1 MCNVENTIRPIVRGK
16 EKSTEEETMADFGGA
31 DVMRRVAWRLVP
43 FLGLGY
49 YVNALDRSNIAV
61 AALTMNKSLGFTA
74 AEYGLGAGAF
84 FWSYILFQ
92 VPSNMLLARL
102 GARRW
107 LSTIILA
114 WALCSGATAL
124 VTNVT
129 SFVVVRFLL
138 GIAEAGYFSGVI
150 FFLTCWF
157 PDRYRGR
164 AMGVF
169 YAFAAAAVSTGA
181 PISGN
186 ILMMHGWLG
195 LEGWQW
201 VFLLE
206 AAPAVLLAAIAPFV
220 LRDRP
225 AEAHWLKP
233 EEREWLQS
241 TLDAE
246 RRSGAG
252 RELPQWAALRSP
264 PILLM
269 TAAYLLIGFGV
280 YANVFFLPLMIK
292 DLGFGNLITSYL
304 SAMPAALGVLGMVL
318 VSRSS
323 DRTGERVWHVTVC
336 TLVAGIGLV
345 LAGVFTG
352 NRIAELGSLCVVGFA
367 ISAALPTFWNLPTA
381 YFGPTAAAAGIAT
394 INSIGNISGYAAPQL
409 VGILRDA
416 TGTYSLALMVVGVMG
431 VVAAALLPFAGAPA
445 RAAQL
450 RRATI

>member
-1 MCNVENTIRPIVRGK
+1 
-16 EKSTEEETMADFGGA
+16 MAQVNEA

-61 AALTMNKSLGFTA
+61 AALTMNRSLGFTA
-74 AEYGLGAGAF
+74 GEYGLGAGAF
-84 FWSYILFQ
+84 FWSYVLFQ
-92 VPSNMLLARL
+92 IPSNMVLMRV

-107 LSTIILA
+107 LTVIILA

-124 VTNVT
+124 VTGVA
-129 SFVVVRFLL
+129 SFVAVRFLL
-138 GIAEAGYFSGVI
+138 GVAEAGYFAGVI

-186 ILMMHGWLG
+186 ILSLHGWLG
-195 LEGWQW
+195 LQGWQW
-201 VFLLE
+201 IFVLE
-206 AAPAVLLAAIAPFV
+206 AAPAVVLAAIAPFV
-220 LRDRP
+220 LRDAP
-225 AEAHWLKP
+225 TDAHWLQP
-233 EEREWLQS
+233 DERTWLQA

-246 RRSGAG
+246 RLQSTSHHMPSFAV
-252 RELPQWAALRSP
+252 LRSVP
-264 PILLM
+264 VILM
-269 TAAYLLIGFGV
+269 TIAYVLIGFGV

-292 DLGFGNLITSYL
+292 DLGFSNLVTSYL
-304 SAMPAALGVLGMVL
+304 AAIPAALGVLGMVV

-323 DRTGERVWHVTVC
+323 DRTGERVWHVTLP

-345 LAGVFTG
+345 LAGLTVG
-352 NRIAELGSLCVVGFA
+352 QRLPELLSLCVVGFA

-381 YFGPTAAAAGIAT
+381 YFGAAAAAAGIAM
-394 INSIGNISGYAAPQL
+394 INSLGNLSGYFAPQL
-409 VGILRDA
+409 VSLLRDA
-416 TGTYSLALMVVGVMG
+416 TGSYSTALITVGVMAI
-431 VVAAALLPFAGAPA
+431 VAAALLPFAGAPL

-450 RRATI
+450 RRAAAE

>member
-1 MCNVENTIRPIVRGK
+1 
-16 EKSTEEETMADFGGA
+16 MADVIEA

-49 YVNALDRSNIAV
+49 YVNALDRSNIAI

-84 FWSYILFQ
+84 FWSYVLFQ
-92 VPSNMLLARL
+92 VPANMLLARL

-107 LSTIILA
+107 LCIIILA

-124 VTNVT
+124 VTGVT

-138 GIAEAGYFSGVI
+138 GVAEAGYFSGVI

-186 ILMMHGWLG
+186 ILALHGWLG
-195 LEGWQW
+195 LQGWQW
-201 VFLLE
+201 IFVLE
-206 AAPAVLLAAIAPFV
+206 AAPAVILAAIAPLV

-225 AEAHWLKP
+225 ADADWLRP
-233 EEREWLQS
+233 EERAWLQS

-246 RRSGAG
+246 RSGGVGG
-252 RELPQWAALRSP
+252 RQKLRFAALSSAP
-264 PILLM
+264 VVLM
-269 TAAYLLIGFGV
+269 TIAYVLIGFGV

-292 DLGFGNLITSYL
+292 DLGFSNIVTSYL
-304 SAMPAALGVLGMVL
+304 AALPAALGVLGMVL

-345 LAGVFTG
+345 LAGLMTG
-352 NRIAELGSLCVVGFA
+352 NSLGELLSLCLVGFF

-381 YFGPTAAAAGIAT
+381 YFGSGVAAAGIAM
-394 INSIGNISGYAAPQL
+394 INSIGNIAGYFAPQL
-409 VGILRDA
+409 VGVLRDW
-416 TGTYSLALMVVGVMG
+416 TGNYSLALVVVGVMALL
-431 VVAAALLPFAGAPA
+431 AAGLLPFAGAPA
-445 RAAQL
+445 RAARL
-450 RRATI
+450 RRAEV

>member
-1 MCNVENTIRPIVRGK
+1 MTQIAE
-16 EKSTEEETMADFGGA
+16 A

-61 AALTMNKSLGFTA
+61 AALTMNHSLGFSA
-74 AEYGLGAGAF
+74 AQYGLGAGAF
-84 FWSYILFQ
+84 FWSYVLFQ
-92 VPSNMLLARL
+92 IPANMLLTRL

-107 LSTIILA
+107 LTVIILA

-124 VTNVT
+124 VTDVT

-138 GIAEAGYFSGVI
+138 GVAEAGYFSGVI

-186 ILMMHGWLG
+186 ILALHGWLG
-195 LEGWQW
+195 LQGWQW
-201 VFLLE
+201 IFLLE
-206 AAPAVLLAAIAPFV
+206 AAPAVVLAAIAPFI
-220 LRDRP
+220 LRDGP
-225 AEAHWLKP
+225 SDAHWLTP
-233 EEREWLQS
+233 DERSWLQA

-246 RRSGAG
+246 RRQGTG
-252 RELPQWAALRSP
+252 RELPKFAALRSVAVF
-264 PILLM
+264 LM
-269 TAAYLLIGFGV
+269 TIAYVLIGFGV

-292 DLGFGNLITSYL
+292 DLGYSNLVTSYL
-304 SAMPAALGVLGMVL
+304 AALPAALGVLGMVV

-323 DRTGERVWHVTVC
+323 DRTGERVWHVTLC

-345 LAGVFTG
+345 LAGLTVG
-352 NRIAELGSLCVVGFA
+352 QKLPELVSLCVVGFA

-381 YFGPTAAAAGIAT
+381 YFGAGAAAAGIAM
-394 INSIGNISGYAAPQL
+394 INSIGNISGYFAPQL
-409 VGILRDA
+409 VGVLRDA
-416 TGTYSLALMVVGVMG
+416 TGNYSLALVVVGVMA
-431 VVAAALLPFAGAPA
+431 VAAALLLPFAGAPA

-450 RRATI
+450 RRAAAG